1 MKSLPTSQM
10 RPATNMPSARK
21 TTKNQ
26 PTTLEHERA
35 LAAAYQTRFIGAVD
49 EVGRGALAGPITVGI
64 TVIDIHEVREFP
76 ELRDSKLLRPETR
89 EELVP
94 QVRDW
99 AVGYGVGHASAEE
112 IDDMGVTAALRLA
125 GTRAIEHCAIAPD
138 AILLDGSY
146 DWLTA
151 PEPDLFDVLADD
163 REPVGVHVPV
173 TTIIKGDMTCQAIA
187 GASILAKVERDGI
200 MSELAKKH
208 PDFGWDINKGY
219 ATNTHRAAIE
229 TLGLCD
235 YHRKSWNLTSSGHTA
250 QGEGTT
256 KEAK

>member
-1 MKSLPTSQM
+1 MA
-10 RPATNMPSARK
+10 ATTK
-21 TTKNQ
+21 TGKNQ
-26 PTTLEHERA
+26 PTTLNHERA
-35 LAAAYQTRFIGAVD
+35 LAARHGVKLIGAVD

-64 TVIDIHEVREFP
+64 TVIDINEVSEFP

-89 EELVP
+89 EALVP
-94 QVRDW
+94 QVRQW
-99 AVGYGVGHASAEE
+99 AAGYGVGHASAEE
-112 IDDMGVTAALRLA
+112 IDSLGVTAALRPA
-125 GTRAIEHCAIAPD
+125 GTRAVEQCAVAPE

-163 REPVGVHVPV
+163 RDPVGLHLPV

-200 MSELAKKH
+200 MSELASAH

-219 ATNTHRAAIE
+219 ATAAHRAAI
-229 TLGLCD
+229 TALGPCD
-235 YHRKSWNLTSSGHTA
+235 YHRKSWNLTSQADTA
-250 QGEGTT
+250 EGEVTT
-256 KEAK
+256 KKAK